1 LADDTVRSRVWF
13 LGSKELMV
21 NLGIVNLRNSGR
33 LVPPN
38 DGDGNRSGRG
48 NGGDFSTSSSCGEL
62 IMGGEEE
69 AHRCVLQHPLQYQR
83 KETSS
88 IFNFFVMGDLVWGSV
103 IASLM
108 IERQQQCRTDQ
119 RGAGTFLMA
128 VLK

>member
-1 LADDTVRSRVWF
+1 
-13 LGSKELMV
+13 M

-83 KETSS
+83 KETSGLS
-88 IFNFFVMGDLVWGSV
+88 DCFVDDRMPAADG
-103 IASLM
+103 
-108 IERQQQCRTDQ
+108 
-119 RGAGTFLMA
+119 RGGRNVFDGCS
-128 VLK
+128 KIICWH